1 MSILPISVEDIAA
14 HEEEEAKEEKVASTN
29 MKIEIEEV
37 KVPDVVDVVDVE
49 PEQEQESIFEK
60 PVEISKKTGKP
71 KRKLTEK
78 QLENLKKA
86 REKSAA
92 KRSAL
97 KGAKAIEKAEKK
109 LKRDLVMEERL
120 KKKQDEEIQIRL
132 AAQMKLDAEKASHWS
147 EDRLIS
153 LMEKTLDN
161 YIDKKKKMKPKA
173 RESIPH
179 PTPQMPPAQQRQMQH
194 GQQPQQYYQASH
206 KTFRP
211 TGHEHRQTLPPP
223 KAGNTLQT
231 LFGFDGTPQN
241 YDY

>member
-1 MSILPISVEDIAA
+1 MSILPISIEDIAA
-14 HEEEEAKEEKVASTN
+14 HEKEEAEEESTGDLK
-29 MKIEIEEV
+29 MTIESEEV
-37 KVPDVVDVVDVE
+37 KEPEEVKESPNVSA
-49 PEQEQESIFEK
+49 PEQEPESIFEK
-60 PVEISKKTGKP
+60 PLEISKKTGKP

-97 KGAKAIEKAEKK
+97 KGVKAIEKAEKK
-109 LKRDLVMEERL
+109 LKRDLAMEERL
-120 KKKQDEEIQIRL
+120 KKKQDEDIQIRL

-194 GQQPQQYYQASH
+194 SQQPQQYYQASH
-206 KTFRP
+206 KTFNQ
-211 TGHEHRQTLPPP
+211 HRQTLPPP
-223 KAGNTLQT
+223 QAGNTLQT

>member
-14 HEEEEAKEEKVASTN
+14 HAAEAAEEAKEEKVASTN

-37 KVPDVVDVVDVE
+37 KVPDVVDVVDVV
-49 PEQEQESIFEK
+49 EQEQESIFEK

-206 KTFRP
+206 KTF
-211 TGHEHRQTLPPP
+211 HEHRQTLPPP
-223 KAGNTLQT
+223 QAGNTLQT

-241 YDY
+241 YIY